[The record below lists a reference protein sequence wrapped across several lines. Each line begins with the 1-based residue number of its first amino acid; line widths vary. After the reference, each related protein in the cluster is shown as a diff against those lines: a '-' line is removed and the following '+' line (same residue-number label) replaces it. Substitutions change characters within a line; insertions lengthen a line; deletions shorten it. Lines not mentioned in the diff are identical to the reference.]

1 METIWEPTPR
11 SIERARITRYLRWLE
26 NERGLR
32 FAHYAALWRW
42 SVDDLE
48 AFWASIWDFFGVRAS
63 APYAT
68 VLAADVMPGAE
79 WFPGATLSYAEHA
92 LARRDGHPALV
103 ARSETRGLD
112 RTTTVTYAELAA
124 QVAAVRAGL
133 ARLGVRRGDRVVAYM
148 PNIPETV
155 VAFLAAAS
163 LGATW
168 ASCSP
173 DFGTRAVIDRFAQLA
188 PTVLLAVD
196 GYRYGGKDFDRTGEV
211 AEIERAL
218 PTLRAIVVVPYLASS
233 VSAGRTSWAELGS
246 NTAPLAFEQVPFAH
260 PLWVLYT
267 SGTTGLPKGLV
278 HGHGGILLEHLKS
291 LHLHNDLGAD
301 DRFLWFTTTGWMMWN
316 YLLGILHLGGTA
328 LLFDGNPG
336 FPDLST
342 LWRFAAETRMTYFG
356 TSAPFLHAC
365 MKAGITPGRD
375 LDLSALRGIGSTGA
389 PLSPEGFRWVREM
402 LGRPILLGSV
412 SGGTDLCTAFVQS
425 CPLLPVRAGELQC
438 AALGAKVEAYSPEGR
453 PVVDEVG
460 ELVITRPMPS
470 MPVRLW
476 NDPDMRRYRAAYY
489 DMFPGVWR
497 HGDWIR
503 FTPEGSCVIYGRSDA
518 TLNRG
523 GVRMGTAEFYRVVE
537 ETPEVS
543 DSLVVEVEEDDGKL
557 VLFVVLRPGAS
568 LDDGLRR
575 RLNGALRRELSPR
588 HVPDRILA
596 VPSIPK
602 TLNGKKLEV
611 PVKRLL
617 AGQPLATAVSE
628 GAVADPASLTE
639 LVDAY
644 RREVAPVAD
653 PFLPLASAAQGRT
666 PGRTRRRRSR
676 RRPRG

>member
-1 METIWEPTPR
+1 
-11 SIERARITRYLRWLE
+11 
-26 NERGLR
+26 
-32 FAHYAALWRW
+32 
-42 SVDDLE
+42 
-48 AFWASIWDFFGVRAS
+48 
-63 APYAT
+63 
-68 VLAADVMPGAE
+68 
-79 WFPGATLSYAEHA
+79 
-92 LARRDGHPALV
+92 
-103 ARSETRGLD
+103 
-112 RTTTVTYAELAA
+112 
-124 QVAAVRAGL
+124 
-133 ARLGVRRGDRVVAYM
+133 
-148 PNIPETV
+148 
-155 VAFLAAAS
+155 
-163 LGATW
+163 
-168 ASCSP
+168 
-173 DFGTRAVIDRFAQLA
+173 
-188 PTVLLAVD
+188 
-196 GYRYGGKDFDRTGEV
+196 
-211 AEIERAL
+211 
-218 PTLRAIVVVPYLASS
+218 
-233 VSAGRTSWAELGS
+233 
-246 NTAPLAFEQVPFAH
+246 
-260 PLWVLYT
+260 
-267 SGTTGLPKGLV
+267 
-278 HGHGGILLEHLKS
+278 
-291 LHLHNDLGAD
+291 
-301 DRFLWFTTTGWMMWN
+301 
-316 YLLGILHLGGTA
+316 
-328 LLFDGNPG
+328 
-336 FPDLST
+336 
-342 LWRFAAETRMTYFG
+342 
-356 TSAPFLHAC
+356 
-365 MKAGITPGRD
+365 
-375 LDLSALRGIGSTGA
+375 
-389 PLSPEGFRWVREM
+389 M